1 MIRSIKIRDLS
12 LRDGQ
17 QSLFATRMSQAQV
30 DRVLPLYRDASFY
43 AMEVWGGAVP
53 DSVMR
58 YLNEN
63 PWYRLESIYDAMKGI
78 SLLTALSRGRNLFGY
93 SPYPDEVIEGF
104 NRLAIQSGV
113 GVMRI
118 FDALND
124 LDNVQST
131 IKFVKQNGGIADCCV
146 CYTVD
151 PHFSALAKIKALLHA
166 KPLNY
171 HIFTNEY
178 YLEKARILE
187 EMGAD
192 IITIK
197 DMAGLITPSRAG
209 ALVRLLKENIKVPID
224 LHTHCTPGFGL
235 ASVFMAI
242 VNGSDIVDTNMLAF
256 SGGTA
261 APAFE
266 IVQLFCDKLK
276 IDTGVNREAVSKINQ
291 ELIEIRKEL
300 SDFDDTKLIPR
311 QFNLADKNIDS
322 ELDTLIKLSVKY
334 AKADNETE
342 LLEVCHEIESYFNL
356 PQADERIR
364 KAEVPGGMY
373 SNMLAQLKQLKL
385 EKLLPKALELIPMVR
400 LASGCP
406 PLVTPTSQIVGVQA
420 VNCAMD
426 IEKGQPLYTTKSI
439 QFVNLVKGVYGKTP
453 VDIDP
458 EFRYKITG
466 VREETP
472 YNTLFYTRQNNP
484 VFEEYG
490 GVKLAKDEKELLLLE
505 LFPQVTFGFLK
516 NQIETQYLNEIH
528 RVEEE
533 KRLRFEEIKR
543 QYENL
548 SPEQKEQRLQ
558 QGLYSYPWT
567 SYEDDAV
574 MGRS

>member
-124 LDNVQST
+124 LDNVRST
-131 IKFVKQNGGIADCCV
+131 IKYVKQNGGIADCCV

-276 IDTGVNREAVSKINQ
+276 IDTGVNREAVSKINL

-300 SDFDDTKLIPR
+300 ADFDDTKLIPK
-311 QFNLADKNIDS
+311 QFNLVDKNIDP

-334 AKADNETE
+334 AKADKETE

-426 IEKGQPLYTTKSI
+426 IEKGQALYTTKSI

-453 VDIDP
+453 VEIDP

-472 YNTLFYTRQNNP
+472 YNTMFYNKQNNP

>member
-30 DRVLPLYRDASFY
+30 ERVLPLYRDASFY

-63 PWYRLESIYDAMKGI
+63 PWYRLESIYDVMKGI

-124 LDNVQST
+124 LDNVRST

-178 YLEKARILE
+178 YLEKARELE

-242 VNGSDIVDTNMLAF
+242 LNGSDIVDTNMLAF

-300 SDFDDTKLIPR
+300 ADFDDTKLIPKH
-311 QFNLADKNIDS
+311 FDLSAKSIDP
-322 ELDTLIKLSVKY
+322 ELDSLIKLSVKY
-334 AKADNETE
+334 AKADKEDE

-426 IEKGQPLYTTKSI
+426 IEKCQPLYTTKSI

-453 VDIDP
+453 VEIDP

-472 YNTLFYTRQNNP
+472 YNTMFYTKQNNP

-516 NQIETQYLNEIH
+516 NQIEKQYLNEIH

>member
-30 DRVLPLYRDASFY
+30 ERVLPLYRDASFY

-124 LDNVQST
+124 LDNVRST
-131 IKFVKQNGGIADCCV
+131 IKYVKQNGGIADCCV

-178 YLEKARILE
+178 YLDKARILE

-276 IDTGVNREAVSKINQ
+276 IDTGVNREAVSKINL

-300 SDFDDTKLIPR
+300 ADFDDTKLIPK
-311 QFNLADKNIDS
+311 QFNLADKNIDP

-334 AKADNETE
+334 AKADKETE

-426 IEKGQPLYTTKSI
+426 IEKGQALYTTKSI

-453 VDIDP
+453 VEIDP

-472 YNTLFYTRQNNP
+472 YNTMFYNKQNNP

>member
-1 MIRSIKIRDLS
+1 
-12 LRDGQ
+12 
-17 QSLFATRMSQAQV
+17 MSQAQV

-124 LDNVQST
+124 LDNVRST
-131 IKFVKQNGGIADCCV
+131 IKYVKQNGGIADCCV

-276 IDTGVNREAVSKINQ
+276 IDTGVNREAVSKINL

-300 SDFDDTKLIPR
+300 ADFDDTKLIPK
-311 QFNLADKNIDS
+311 QFNLVDKNIDP

-334 AKADNETE
+334 AKADKETE

-426 IEKGQPLYTTKSI
+426 IEKGQALYTTKSI

-453 VDIDP
+453 VEIDP

-472 YNTLFYTRQNNP
+472 YNTMFYNKQNNP